1 MLVDVPD
8 SWVELA
14 ESDGVCGS
22 YDFGAPSESCT
33 EVDVVSVVTDGG
45 ALDYTFGPGLRPAS
59 DYDYPVSAA
68 WIGHVGLGGVDVS
81 VLSDDYQVAAR
92 VLGSA
97 RLEGQ
102 ETPDLSDEI
111 YVVGSDGVERP
122 GLPLDAAGG
131 YGERIEARGK
141 RDEYAYA
148 EQVDATH
155 WRAAATVGDRRIV
168 VVAPTPALAEL
179 VAGSARVQEREG
191 DAAWQT
197 VTYEG
202 PPVNESGDG
211 TILLDLPPDWERLD
225 GRGCGVAGVRYGDP
239 ALGCDRAPAI
249 RVYLEAQLDYA
260 GPGLSDDGESS
271 TGLVVVDRYV
281 VSADGADYET
291 ARRILASV
299 RLPGQQA
306 PSETWHVESLLGATV
321 ELPDDGSASAT
332 FAQPFSNDVPRSR
345 GARQVGAREW
355 VAVVGVAPGSM
366 VTITAPTQALADLV
380 ASTVRR
386 SAVD

>member
-1 MLVDVPD
+1 MH
-8 SWVELA
+8 
-14 ESDGVCGS
+14 GGR
-22 YDFGAPSESCT
+22 G
-33 EVDVVSVVTDGG
+33 VSVVTDGG
-45 ALDYTFGPGLRPAS
+45 NLDYNFGPGLRPAS

-102 ETPDLSDEI
+102 EIPDLSDGI

-122 GLPLDAAGG
+122 ALPLDAAGG

-168 VVAPTPALAEL
+168 VTAPTPALAEL
-179 VAGSARVQEREG
+179 VAGSARVQQRGG
-191 DAAWQT
+191 DGAWQT

-202 PPVNESGDG
+202 DPVNESGDN
-211 TILLDLPPDWERLD
+211 TVVLDLPPGWERLGHLGLQRRTSLRA
-225 GRGCGVAGVRYGDP
+225 GRHRSVRRRRLGDLPPGVHLRLRGRARP
-239 ALGCDRAPAI
+239 RALRGGGTSGYVFVGALA
-249 RVYLEAQLDYA
+249 AQ
-260 GPGLSDDGESS
+260 
-271 TGLVVVDRYV
+271 VVD
-281 VSADGADYET
+281 APDHET

-299 RLPGQQA
+299 RLPGEPA
-306 PSETWHVESLLGATV
+306 PGAAWRTEDLGDGTV
-321 ELPDDGSASAT
+321 ELPADDAVSIRVAMV
-332 FAQPFSNDVPRSR
+332 DLIRSPD
-345 GARQVGAREW
+345 GVEQGAARQQGEVW
-355 VAVVGVAPGSM
+355 VAGADYGVGTSVR
-366 VTITAPTQALADLV
+366 VTAPTQALADVV
-380 ASTVRR
+380 ASTVRP
-386 SAVD
+386 AD